1 MDMKKHFFIGWFLLS
16 SLAVVAKVSFP
27 SVIADNMVLQQKS
40 TVKLWG
46 KSVPGSEVS
55 IIPSWGQKIYKAKAD
70 HSGSWLTT
78 VDTPSAGGPYEIVF
92 DDGEKT
98 VLGNIL
104 IGEVWLCAGQS
115 NMEMPLC
122 GFGGQPVVDGNDCIA
137 RAKKSVPIRMFTT
150 ANKHSRIPQDDCEGT
165 WSEHTSEAV
174 AKCSATAYFFGRYLQ
189 EILEVPVGLI
199 VSSWGGSKI
208 EAWMS
213 RSSLAAFPEFD
224 LDFLKDNRAVKTP
237 VHHTPCN
244 LYHAKLYPLLN
255 YTIKGAIWYQGESN
269 RNNPALYERLFP
281 AFVKDLRDSFGQGD
295 FPFYYVQ
302 IAPFAYE
309 NPDMTAGAAIREAQ
323 LKGCSTIPN
332 SGMVVTLD
340 IGESNCIHPARKKEV
355 GERLAYWAL
364 ARAYDKKG
372 IGYEGPVYSSMTV
385 EGGKALLTFKNVSA
399 KGVGPLGKNLEG
411 FEVAGNDRKFH
422 PASAYV
428 DARLGKVVVSCSEV
442 VQPIAVRYAY
452 KNYAEASLFNEW
464 GLPASS
470 FRTDDW

>member
-1 MDMKKHFFIGWFLLS
+1 MKKCVLVGWFLLS
-16 SLAVVAKVSFP
+16 SLAIVAKVSFP

-55 IIPSWGQKIYKAKAD
+55 IVPSWGQKVYKAQVD
-70 HSGSWLTT
+70 YLGNWLTM
-78 VDTPSAGGPYEIVF
+78 VETPSAGGPYAIVF

-98 VLGNIL
+98 ILRNIL
-104 IGEVWLCAGQS
+104 IGEVWLCSGQS
-115 NMEMPLC
+115 NMEMPLR
-122 GFGGQPVVDGNDCIA
+122 GFGGQPVEGGNDYIA

-150 ANKHSRIPQDDCEGT
+150 ANKHSRIPLDDCGGT

-174 AKCSATAYFFGRYLQ
+174 AECSATAYFFGHYLQ
-189 EILEVPVGLI
+189 EVLEVPVGLI
-199 VSSWGGSKI
+199 ISSWGGSKI

-213 RSSLAAFPEFD
+213 RNSLASFPEFN
-224 LDFLKDNRAVKTP
+224 LDFGEDKRTLKTP
-237 VHHTPCN
+237 VHQTPCN
-244 LYHAKLYPLLN
+244 LYYAKLHPLLN
-255 YTIKGAIWYQGESN
+255 YVIKGAIWYQGESN
-269 RNNPALYERLFP
+269 RNDPVLYGRLFP

-309 NPDMTAGAAIREAQ
+309 NPEGTVGAKLREVQ
-323 LKGCSTIPN
+323 CKSMNVIPN
-332 SGMVVTLD
+332 AGMVVTLD

-364 ARAYDKKG
+364 ARTYDKKG
-372 IGYEGPVYSSMTV
+372 IGYEGPIYSSMIV
-385 EGGKALLTFKNVSA
+385 EGGKVLLTFKNVSA
-399 KGVGPLGKNLEG
+399 KGIGPLRKNLEG

-428 DARLGKVVVSCSEV
+428 DTRSGKVVVSCNEV